1 MPAFEELLS
10 VSIFFPAAFC
20 SGLLFLGSLLYTT
33 MYFNTKENLHLSMA
47 VLGTAGFCFVFGETM
62 VLASGWMLNPSLG
75 MQFHRIEQ
83 IAATLLIP
91 GILMMLQHLLQIGDS
106 WKRFNQKL
114 VWFGF
119 ILFGVIFIISFV
131 FPEIFVS
138 QTVHR
143 EDWMQRQADHG
154 RGKEGILYL
163 VRDGFFGLLIL
174 YAIGCFLT
182 DIFSGNRLRYL
193 LLSFLG
199 LLTAV
204 TGAVIDV
211 ISVYTHHFYDF
222 TPDSKHS
229 RFVAGISVFIIFS
242 MGAVLRKFFDFKEEA
257 EKIYEDSRKNAEKN
271 ARQNDFIKNRIKTSS
286 EDLFLFS
293 EKLISILD
301 QLNVNARAQKDA
313 AEKAEQSAGRISS
326 TAVTVQ
332 ENISEQN
339 SEMNGLTETMNSVKT
354 GMNSVISLTRDSLN
368 RIRSINVN
376 AKDGEN
382 SMKTIQETMQI
393 ISRSSAEIQG
403 IIAIIQ
409 DISDRINLLSLNA
422 AIEAARAGS
431 FGKGFGVVA
440 DEISK
445 LAEQT
450 AGSIKS
456 ISTLIVKND
465 KEIRSG
471 SQNIVQAAG
480 TISRIILDMEAMFSR
495 IQEISTGAENQS
507 DDFSR
512 MEKSAENFRTS
523 SDKMKSSLNVQNLA
537 VREIQGMI
545 TEIDSLAGINSN
557 AGKNATESVRE
568 LAVKAEKINKEIE
581 LFENES

>member
-10 VSIFFPAAFC
+10 VSIFLPAAFC
-20 SGLLFLGSLLYTT
+20 SGLLFLGSLLYIT
-33 MYFNTKENLHLSMA
+33 MYLNTKENLHLGMA

-62 VLASGWMLNPSLG
+62 ILASGWMLNPNLG

-91 GILMMLQHLLQIGDS
+91 GILMMLQYMLQISDT

-114 VWFGF
+114 VWIGF
-119 ILFGVIFIISFV
+119 IFFGIVFIISFV
-131 FPEIFVS
+131 FPDLFVS

-154 RGKEGILYL
+154 RGKEGIFYL
-163 VRDGFFGLLIL
+163 VRDGFFGILIL

-182 DIFSGNRLRYL
+182 DIFFGNRLRYL

-199 LLTAV
+199 LLTAAA
-204 TGAVIDV
+204 GAVIDV

-242 MGAVLRKFFDFKEEA
+242 MGAVLRKFFDFRKEA
-257 EKIYEDSRKNAEKN
+257 EKIYEESKKNAEKN

-301 QLNVNARAQKDA
+301 QLNVNARAEKDA
-313 AEKAEQSAGRISS
+313 AENAEQSAAKISS

-339 SEMNGLTETMNSVKT
+339 LEMNELTETMNSVKT
-354 GMNSVISLTRDSLN
+354 GMNSVISLTRESLN
-368 RIRSINVN
+368 KIRSINVN
-376 AKDGEN
+376 AKEGEL
-382 SMKTIQETMQI
+382 SMKTIQEMMQV
-393 ISRSSAEIQG
+393 ISRSSSEIQG
-403 IIAIIQ
+403 IIVIIQ

-431 FGKGFGVVA
+431 FGRGFGVVA

-456 ISTLIVKND
+456 ISSLIVKND

-471 SQNIVQAAG
+471 SQNIVQAAE
-480 TISRIILDMEAMFSR
+480 TISKIILDMEAMFSR
-495 IQEISTGAENQS
+495 IQEISAGAENQS
-507 DDFSR
+507 EDFNR
-512 MEKSAENFRTS
+512 MEKSAENFRNS
-523 SDKMKSSLNVQNLA
+523 SEKMKSSLQIQNEAVQ
-537 VREIQGMI
+537 EIQGMI
-545 TEIDSLAGINSN
+545 TEIESLARTNSS
-557 AGKNATESVRE
+557 AAKNATESTRE
-568 LAVKAEKINKEIE
+568 LAEKAEKINKEIE